1 MVNQS
6 NLSYQFIQSKLLRT
20 LVKRNVSLKVSSTFT
35 LPMCVWSAL
44 SISTYPLCRCGCL
57 WPAEARWAGLL
68 PGGCSLSLAS
78 LTPCLSA
85 LPAAFAEL
93 QTDMS
98 DLTSA
103 LEHGRVIIHEHKTYV
118 LNVLFPGVHDHP
130 VGKDMVGQPWLPRWA
145 I

>member
-1 MVNQS
+1 M
-6 NLSYQFIQSKLLRT
+6 
-20 LVKRNVSLKVSSTFT
+20 
-35 LPMCVWSAL
+35 AA
-44 SISTYPLCRCGCL
+44 G
-57 WPAEARWAGLL
+57 ARWAGWL
-68 PGGCSLSLAS
+68 PGGCSLSLTS

-130 VGKDMVGQPWLPRWA
+130 VGKDTVGHPWLPRQA